1 MGIINRVKAP
11 TPNFFRK
18 LRNMGIAV
26 AAASGVVLTAPVALP
41 AVLVKLAGYLAVAG
55 GIASAISQTVTDDRT
70 KQ

>member
-1 MGIINRVKAP
+1 MGIIKRVKAP

-18 LRNMGIAV
+18 LRNMGMAV
-26 AAASGVVLTAPVALP
+26 AAVSGVLLTAPVALP

>member
-41 AVLVKLAGYLAVAG
+41 AALVKLAGYLAVAG